1 MTLIAAI
8 TREAAERNGDRPVII
23 TPAGW
28 SVSFRDLDRLS
39 DAVAGSFAR
48 RGITAGD
55 PVALSLASGPEYAIA
70 YVALAKLGAITAG
83 INPLLTGSERA
94 ALLDL
99 SGARAAVITGEI
111 ANELPDHVAAIV
123 VEPAA
128 HVGELMA
135 GHRVDGHVPTML
147 PADDDRVVAIV
158 FTSGTTGVPKGATF
172 GERQLRA
179 VLESELADPWAA
191 DGHILSGTQ
200 FAHVG
205 FMLRLHTYLAMN
217 TTLCLM
223 DRWRA
228 PDALAL
234 IERYSM
240 PAVNGV
246 SAQIAL
252 MLQVPD
258 FDRYDLSSVRRI
270 VTGGGPSTP
279 DLVDEATRRFG
290 APYTTRYSMTESG
303 GMGTATSIDAPE
315 DERYHTVGRPR
326 TGLELRIGRHDDAVA
341 PGEIG
346 EVCVRGASVMS
357 GYWRDPAGTQATVVD
372 GWLHTG
378 DLGWIDEQG
387 CLRLAGRSKEVYIR
401 GGYNVYP
408 QEVEAVLDA
417 HPSVRSIVVV
427 PRPDPVMGE
436 IGVAVVVPSAIDAP
450 PTLDELRA
458 FGASHLTH
466 FKLPEA
472 LRVIDALPMT
482 SMQKV
487 DRRAL
492 VAEVDDPA
500 GDLHRLR

>member
-1 MTLIAAI
+1 MTLLASI
-8 TREAAERNGDRPVII
+8 TRNAAARNGDRPVVI

-28 SVSFRDLDRLS
+28 SLSFRNLDCLS
-39 DAVAGSFAR
+39 DAVAGSFAQ
-48 RGITAGD
+48 RGISAGD
-55 PVALSLASGPEYAIA
+55 RVALLLGSGPEYAIA
-70 YVALAKLGAITAG
+70 YLALAKLGAVTAG
-83 INPLLTGSERA
+83 INPLLTSSERA
-94 ALLDL
+94 QLLDIA
-99 SGARAAVITGEI
+99 GASAAVTTDALAG
-111 ANELPDHVAAIV
+111 ELPDHVEAV
-123 VEPAA
+123 VVTPAE
-128 HVGELMA
+128 HPDELMA
-135 GHRVDGHVPTML
+135 GHRLDGHQPAAL
-147 PADDDRVVAIV
+147 PLNDDRVVAIV

-179 VLESELADPWAA
+179 ILEAELSDPWAA

-223 DRWRA
+223 DKWRA
-228 PDALAL
+228 ADALAL

-246 SAQIAL
+246 SAQVAL

-258 FDRYDLSSVRRI
+258 FDRFDLSSVRRL

-279 DLVDEATRRFG
+279 DLVDQATRRFA

-303 GMGTATSIDAPE
+303 GMGTTTSIDAPDE
-315 DERYHTVGRPR
+315 ERYYTVGRPR
-326 TGLELRIGRHDDAVA
+326 TGLDLRIGRHDDPVA
-341 PGEIG
+341 AGEIG
-346 EVCVRGASVMS
+346 EVCVRGPSVMS
-357 GYWRDPAGTQATVVD
+357 GYWGDPAGTDATIID

-378 DLGWIDEQG
+378 DLGRIDESG
-387 CLRLAGRSKEVYIR
+387 CLRLAGRSKEMYIR

-408 QEVEAVLDA
+408 QEVEAVLNA
-417 HPSVRSIVVV
+417 HPSVRSVVVV
-427 PRPDPVMGE
+427 PRADPVMGE
-436 IGVAVVVPSAIDAP
+436 IGVAVIVPALIDAP

-458 FGASHLTH
+458 FGAAHLSH

-472 LRVIDALPMT
+472 LRATDALPMT

-492 VAEVDDPA
+492 LAEVHDPA

>member
-1 MTLIAAI
+1 MTLIASI
-8 TREAAERNGDRPVII
+8 TRDAAERNGDRPAII

-48 RGITAGD
+48 RGIETGD
-55 PVALSLASGPEYAIA
+55 PVALSLASGPEYAIV
-70 YVALAKLGAITAG
+70 YLALAKLGAVTAG
-83 INPLLTGSERA
+83 INPLLTSSERSE
-94 ALLDL
+94 LLDI
-99 SGARAAVITGEI
+99 SGARVAVTTGEI
-111 ANELPDHVAAIV
+111 ASELPDHVDAV
-123 VEPAA
+123 VVDPAD
-128 HVGELMA
+128 HVDVLMVD
-135 GHRVDGHVPTML
+135 HRVDGHVPTML

-158 FTSGTTGVPKGATF
+158 FTSGTTGVPKGAAF

-179 VLESELADPWAA
+179 VLKSELADPWAA

-228 PDALAL
+228 DDALAL

-279 DLVDEATRRFG
+279 DLVDEATRRFA

-303 GMGTATSIDAPE
+303 GMGTATSIDAPDE
-315 DERYHTVGRPR
+315 ERYHTVGRPR
-326 TGLELRIGRHDDAVA
+326 TGLDLRIGRHDDTVDL
-341 PGEIG
+341 GEIG
-346 EVCVRGASVMS
+346 EVCVRGPSVMS
-357 GYWRDPAGTQATVVD
+357 GYWRDPEGTRSTIID

-378 DLGWIDEQG
+378 DLGRIDEQG
-387 CLRLAGRSKEVYIR
+387 CLRLAGRSKEMYIR

-408 QEVEAVLDA
+408 QEVEAVLNA
-417 HPSVRSIVVV
+417 HPSVRSVVVV
-427 PRPDPVMGE
+427 PRSDPVMGE
-436 IGVAVVVPSAIDAP
+436 IGVAVIVPAAMGTP
-450 PTLDELRA
+450 PTLDELRS
-458 FGASHLTH
+458 FGAAHLTH

-472 LRVIDALPMT
+472 LRVTDALPMT

-492 VAEVDDPA
+492 LAEVDDPT

>member
-1 MTLIAAI
+1 MTLLASIA
-8 TREAAERNGDRPVII
+8 RGAATRNGDRAVII
-23 TPAGW
+23 TPSGW

-39 DAVAGSFAR
+39 DEVAGSLAE
-48 RGITAGD
+48 RGITTGD

-70 YVALAKLGAITAG
+70 YLALAKLGAITAG
-83 INPLLTGSERA
+83 INPLLTRSERA
-94 ALLDL
+94 QLIDI
-99 SGARAAVITGEI
+99 SGARASVTTNELA
-111 ANELPDHVAAIV
+111 AELPDHVDAIV
-123 VEPAA
+123 VDPAE
-128 HVGELMA
+128 HLDDVMA
-135 GHRVDGHVPTML
+135 SHRIDGHVPPLLST
-147 PADDDRVVAIV
+147 DDDRVVAIV
-158 FTSGTTGVPKGATF
+158 FTSGTTGVPKGAAF
-172 GERQLRA
+172 AERQFRA
-179 VLESELADPWAA
+179 VLEAELADPWAA

-228 PDALAL
+228 ADALAL

-252 MLQVPD
+252 MLQVPE
-258 FDRYDLSSVRRI
+258 FDSYDLSSVRRI

-279 DLVDEATRRFG
+279 DLVNEAMERFA

-303 GMGTATSIDAPE
+303 GMGTATSIEASD
-315 DERYHTVGRPR
+315 DERYNTVGRPR
-326 TGLELRIGRHDDAVA
+326 TGLELRIDRPTDTA
-341 PGEIG
+341 GEIG
-346 EVCVRGASVMS
+346 EVCVRGPSVMS
-357 GYWRDPAGTQATVVD
+357 GYWGDQASTDATIVD

-378 DLGWIDEQG
+378 DLGWIDDQG
-387 CLRLAGRSKEVYIR
+387 CLRLAGRSKEMYIR

-408 QEVEAVLDA
+408 QEVEAVLNA
-417 HPSVRSIVVV
+417 HPAVRSVVIV
-427 PRPDPVMGE
+427 PRLDPVMGE
-436 IGVAVVVPSAIDAP
+436 IGVAVIVPVSRDAP
-450 PTLDELRA
+450 PTLDDLRS
-458 FGASHLTH
+458 FGATHLTH

-472 LRVIDALPMT
+472 LRTIEALPVT

-492 VAEVDDPA
+492 VADIADPA
-500 GDLHRLR
+500 GDTHRLR